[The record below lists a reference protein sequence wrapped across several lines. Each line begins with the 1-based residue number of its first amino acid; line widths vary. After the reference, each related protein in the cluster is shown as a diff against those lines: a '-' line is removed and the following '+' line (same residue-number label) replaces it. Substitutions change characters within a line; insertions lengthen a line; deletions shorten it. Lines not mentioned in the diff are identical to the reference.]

1 MKRTGPLIVLVLV
14 LVVAGAVVGHLLG
27 RSAGF
32 GPGKGPGKLRQVSAI
47 VGSEKA
53 RFFADPEVHQVLAR
67 HGWSVR
73 ADAAGSRQ
81 MPTRTADY
89 DFAFPASKAAAD
101 EIRQHGNPAGDD
113 VVVFSSP
120 LAVASFV
127 PIVDLLQTA
136 HLAARD
142 AGGVW
147 RLDLKALADA
157 NRRNLKWTDIQGN
170 TAHRVARNVLVAT
183 TRPADSNSAAMYA
196 VLLDRATGGDLT
208 AVTKLFT
215 DQGAVDSTSEEPFES
230 YLRSGRDYAPMVLV
244 YEAQFVD
251 HAVNDGLTGGQTL
264 VYPTPALVCEH
275 TIVPL
280 TQAGVEIAK
289 LLATDH
295 DLQRLA
301 AKHGFRTADATLT
314 APVFGKVRPGDA
326 PLPDSIDGAVP
337 DPDYKA
343 QHTLLAKLE
352 ERMS

>member
-27 RSAGF
+27 RSAGS
-32 GPGKGPGKLRQVSAI
+32 GPGRLRPVSAI
-47 VGSEKA
+47 VGSEKT
-53 RFFADPEVHQVLAR
+53 RFFADPDVRQVLAR

-81 MPTRTADY
+81 MPARTAGY
-89 DFAFPASKAAAD
+89 DFAFPGSKAAAD
-101 EIRQHGNPAGDD
+101 EIRRHAKPAGDD

-120 LAVASFV
+120 LAVATFV
-127 PIVDLLQTA
+127 PIVDLLQNA

-157 NRRNLKWTDIQGN
+157 NRRDLKWTDIQGN
-170 TAHRVARNVLVAT
+170 TAHRVTRNVLVAT

-196 VLLDRATGGDLT
+196 VLLDQATGGDLA
-208 AVTKLFT
+208 AVAKLFT
-215 DQGAVDSTSEEPFES
+215 DQGAVDTTSEEPFES
-230 YLRSGRDYAPMVLV
+230 YLRSGRDSAPMVLV

-264 VYPTPALVCEH
+264 MYPTPTLVCEH

-295 DLQRLA
+295 DLQLLA
-301 AKHGFRTADATLT
+301 ARHGFRTADATLT

-337 DPDYKA
+337 DPDYKT